1 MVLSN
6 PWWVTILMHI
16 ISGYNLNILSFRI
29 TVTSNKKEIPIKQT
43 KVTHT
48 LRRILNIP
56 FVLLIFIYIL
66 FEEFIWNTAVKP
78 IIHYIASFHFYQRF
92 LDYVRLRAGRFS
104 VLILFMIPFA
114 LGEVIGTLSAIMATK
129 LHLYSAA
136 LLYTMKIPLIVVA
149 LGILQSGKEK
159 LLSFGW
165 FALCYTWVITQIDKL
180 HASRLY
186 QQVHITINQTKSRFF
201 NRSSYIKRWTA
212 RIYRRI
218 RYSITKKE
226 MKKK

>member
-1 MVLSN
+1 MNS
-6 PWWVTILMHI
+6 
-16 ISGYNLNILSFRI
+16 SE
-29 TVTSNKKEIPIKQT
+29 KETPVKQT
-43 KVTHT
+43 KVTQT

-78 IIHYIASFHFYQRF
+78 VIRYIASFHIYQRF

-104 VLILFMIPFA
+104 VLALFIIPFA
-114 LGEVIGTLSAIMATK
+114 LGEVIGTLSAIMAAK

-136 LLYTMKIPLIVVA
+136 LLYTMKIPLIVIA
-149 LGILQSGKEK
+149 LGILQNGKEK

-165 FALCYTWVITQIDKL
+165 FALCYTWVIAQIDKL

-186 QQVHITINQTKSRFF
+186 QQVHITIIQTKSRFF
-201 NRSSYIKRWTA
+201 NRSSYIKRWIIH
-212 RIYRRI
+212 IYNHFHHLR
-218 RYSITKKE
+218 SKNK
-226 MKKK
+226 